1 MSKKLPPLPEKK
13 IAFPKEDFRETNEW
27 RMFRIMAEFTEGF
40 QFIADFK
47 KSVAIFG
54 SANATPKDAHY
65 QEARK
70 LAKLLVKKGYTIIT
84 GGGPGIMEAANRG
97 AYEAGGE
104 SVGLNIALEEGQR
117 TNDYVKKSIGFH
129 YFFVRKVIFSLA
141 CSNYI
146 FFPGGYGTLNEFF
159 EMISLIQTK
168 KISQPKSV
176 IVVDKKFWQPL
187 LGWLDNDVY
196 IKRRLIEKQDL
207 EIIKQVDTAKQTAE
221 IVE

>member
-1 MSKKLPPLPEKK
+1 MRKKLPLLPEKK
-13 IAFPKEDFRETNEW
+13 IVFPREDFRKTNEW
-27 RMFRIMAEFTEGF
+27 RMFRIMSEFTTGF

-65 QEARK
+65 QEAMK
-70 LAKLLVKKGYTIIT
+70 LAKLLAKKGYTIIT

-104 SVGLNIALEEGQR
+104 SVGLNIELGEGER
-117 TNDYVKKSIGFH
+117 INNYVKKSIGFH
-129 YFFVRKVIFSLA
+129 YFFVRKVIFSFA
-141 CSNYI
+141 CSNYV

-187 LGWLDNDVY
+187 LDWLENDVY
-196 IKRRLIEKQDL
+196 LKYKSIEKQDL
-207 EIIKQVDTAKQTAE
+207 KIIKQVDTIKQAAE